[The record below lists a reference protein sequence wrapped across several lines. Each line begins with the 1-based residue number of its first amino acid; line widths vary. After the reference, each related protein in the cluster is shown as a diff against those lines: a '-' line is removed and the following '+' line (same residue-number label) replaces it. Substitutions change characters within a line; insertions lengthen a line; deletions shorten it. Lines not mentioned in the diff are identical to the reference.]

1 MRASFP
7 IPRAHPTVFLLPLLH
22 GRQARFAFGFAAA
35 LLITVFAIQQ
45 SVAADRSI
53 TDARGRTVVV
63 GSADRIVSIGG
74 ASTEILYALGAE
86 GRIVGRDSTSLWP
99 REALQKP
106 DIGYMRALAAE
117 SVLSLKPD
125 LILAVEGSGPKE
137 TMDLLEAAS
146 VPIVIL
152 PEPHSA
158 KGIAEKIAL
167 IGAIVGEDDKA
178 RLLADRVEAKATALA
193 AAVDGIPEGEHKR
206 AVFLMSLAGDRP
218 LAAGAHTAA
227 DAMITAAGG
236 INPFASVEGYK
247 PASAEAMAAARPD
260 DIVMMTRPGAEAMA
274 PSAVF
279 AVPALA
285 ATPAAADK
293 ALTVMDGLY
302 LLGFGPRM
310 PDAARDLAAAFYPS
324 LALPAAR

>member
-1 MRASFP
+1 MRASFSF
-7 IPRAHPTVFLLPLLH
+7 PRSHPTISLLPLLH
-22 GRQARFAFGFAAA
+22 GRQLRLAAGFAAA
-35 LLITVFAIQQ
+35 VLITVFAIQQ
-45 SVAADRSI
+45 SVAAARSI
-53 TDARGRTVVV
+53 TDARGRTVTI
-63 GSADRIVSIGG
+63 GSAERIVSIGG

-86 GRIVGRDSTSLWP
+86 GRVVARDSTSLWP
-99 REALQKP
+99 AAALQKP

-117 SVLSLKPD
+117 SVLSMKPD
-125 LILAVEGSGPKE
+125 LILAVEGAGPKE
-137 TMDLLEAAS
+137 TMDLLEAAA

-158 KGIAEKIAL
+158 KGIAEKITM
-167 IGAIVGEDDKA
+167 IGTIIGEDDKGRA
-178 RLLADRVEAKATALA
+178 LAADVEAKATALEATVA
-193 AAVDGIPEGEHKR
+193 AIPDGERKR

-227 DAMITAAGG
+227 DAMISAAGG

-260 DIVMMTRPGAEAMA
+260 AVVMMTRPGAAAMT
-274 PSAVF
+274 PEAVF

-285 ATPAAADK
+285 ATPAAERR

-310 PDAARDLAAAFYPS
+310 PDAARDLAAAFYPA
-324 LALPAAR
+324 LPLPAAR